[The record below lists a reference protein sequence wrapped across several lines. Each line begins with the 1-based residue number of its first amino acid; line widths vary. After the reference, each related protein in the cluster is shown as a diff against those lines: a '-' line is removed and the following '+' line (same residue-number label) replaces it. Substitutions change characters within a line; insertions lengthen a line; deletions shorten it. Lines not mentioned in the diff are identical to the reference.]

1 MATQQSGRSY
11 TAQDWQRQQVILMC
25 LMMVLVFGVDYD
37 SINVEDD
44 YV

>member
-1 MATQQSGRSY
+1 MKTQRSGRSY

-25 LMMVLVFGVDYD
+25 LIMVLFFIVDYD

-44 YV
+44 CV